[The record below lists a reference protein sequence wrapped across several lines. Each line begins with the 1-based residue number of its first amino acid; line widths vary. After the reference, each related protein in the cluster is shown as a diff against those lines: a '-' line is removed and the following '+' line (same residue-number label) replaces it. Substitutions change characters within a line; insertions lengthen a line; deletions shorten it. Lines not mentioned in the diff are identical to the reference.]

1 MRKFLPWIISL
12 LFLVCV
18 IAKMI
23 PVKEPSGFD
32 LEGFGQLPVLVN
44 GRVMPMDTLARLSL
58 LGMNH
63 HGTCTTSDSKVLPPS
78 RWLMDV
84 FMMPEHADAA
94 KVFEVTNPD
103 VLALFGW
110 QETSGKANNY
120 SFNDFKPFFGELEK
134 QAGLA
139 AETEPE
145 TRNAFQRGIIKL
157 RDILGLYIQ
166 LLNTV
171 QADDSPDFGKELQA
185 FDLVIQP
192 GIQAIRDKEANNLTT
207 LL

>member
-1 MRKFLPWIISL
+1 MTSGRTRKFLPWIISL
-12 LFLVCV
+12 PFLVWA

-32 LEGFGQLPVLVN
+32 LEGFGRLPVLVN

-58 LGMNH
+58 FGMNH
-63 HGTCTTSDSKVLPPS
+63 HGTSRTPDGKILPPA
-78 RWLMDV
+78 RWLLEV
-84 FMMPEHADAA
+84 FMMPEHADGA

-103 VLALFGW
+103 VLGLFGW
-110 QETSGKANNY
+110 QETSTKANNY
-120 SFNDFKPFFGELEK
+120 SFNDFKAFFGEIEK

-157 RDILGLYIQ
+157 RDVLGLYIQ
-166 LLNTV
+166 LSNTV
-171 QADDSPDFGKELQA
+171 QADDSPDL
-185 FDLVIQP
+185 
-192 GIQAIRDKEANNLTT
+192 RDSESKWNH
-207 LL
+207 